1 MVKKM
6 KGGEMTEEQKQMLAN
21 LATKGLTYGAKKFAK
36 SDMGQELGGLASNAL
51 SSGFNWLFGNG
62 QSGGVGVGGAKGDQR
77 RFLANRAVPNR
88 VPNSVRVREM
98 NDVKNY
104 NRNQQQRVFDMSKRQ
119 VQSESES
126 IKPID
131 AKDAGAAFKLQ
142 TYISKLQQ
150 ILGQKADLFSQL
162 QASPFT
168 DLNQLKGTTKQ
179 AGLLTMMTSKA
190 ELVQAY
196 NEMVAYV
203 ALFFKDIQLD
213 NRVRDRMY
221 AAYFQPLIDQMRQLS
236 QQYPSLFETLPAPE
250 RGRAQQPDTRQGK
263 VYDLARKE
271 LRDMYSLLN
280 VAADNIQ
287 DGIFRPIGPKDVA
300 EYSRDNN
307 VNATFSANPPPPGPI
322 IPSLAS
328 QQAQTQVNLAQQ
340 ITEGN
345 QRAAMAQAAEIAA
358 QNPYDPRGD
367 LSLSPQEQA
376 SYANLQRRTRTTDRV
391 FPIRDANQLDQD
403 LRAGTMEVQEALSL
417 MGNYI
422 GMGMLL
428 GAPVS
433 MAAVE
438 ETEQQIG
445 AGNPRPLMDLYDSVL
460 PRIQV
465 YNDWVISRGVL
476 APPGDAPQPASP
488 RPQPAPQPG
497 GDPQPGGAP
506 ALPIATADEI
516 DTAVLAFVANS
527 RFPTDERLPDADSG
541 AEGSRWRPLFNI
553 ERELATSFNKR
564 ASTIKQIKQAIGRYN
579 ATIPKK
585 KPGKKP
591 KTPAQPQPGQA
602 GPAPVAAPNYDSFNI
617 AQNNSAE
624 ARAVISAILRAE
636 EQKGSLLDSQSQTD
650 ANSALDILERDNR
663 NAFDTIMASQGDD
676 KALVR
681 MDVFLPMM
689 AAINSAKRA
698 ASRAD
703 NRPDG
708 DYVGLGF
715 FDSSYSGAK
724 ESTDRMIAD
733 MAEKK
738 SKQEEKERRRKKKQ
752 EETGWMPVDFD
763 KPIEF
768 DSDGD
773 YEGRDWLLG
782 RGLRSHQNMRGR
794 SGREL
799 DFVPAKALNSAA
811 PPVSMGYGSQHR
823 PRFAWEQEEER
834 AGGRY
839 VRQDRVPY
847 NLHGGLGMVNPD
859 AEIGAYQVL
868 HRAGEVG
875 HRVSGGVYLP
885 KEYIV
890 QPAGEKE
897 FFGYGVDGDNDVFGM
912 EGGYGSLKRRLAGGM
927 VNPFAND
934 RDYHYKPK
942 ETGYDDAMDFA
953 YGNHEEP
960 LEGAQQAHEEEEEKP
975 VDLDE
980 NPNPFRVRN
989 ENYKVNTGK
998 MKKVSYKMPDK

>member
-6 KGGEMTEEQKQMLAN
+6 NGGEMTKEQQEMLAN
-21 LATKGLTYGAKKFAK
+21 LAAKGLKYGAKQFAK

-131 AKDAGAAFKLQ
+131 SKDAGAAFKLQ

-150 ILGQKADLFSQL
+150 ILGQKADLFSQI

-179 AGLLTMMTSKA
+179 AGLLTMLTSKA
-190 ELVQAY
+190 EFVQAY

-236 QQYPSLFETLPAPE
+236 QQYPNIFATLPAPPA
-250 RGRAQQPDTRQGK
+250 RGPSAEFDSRQGK

-307 VNATFSANPPPPGPI
+307 VNATFSVNPPPPGPI

-328 QQAQTQVNLAQQ
+328 QQASQQ
-340 ITEGN
+340 INLSQQIGEAN
-345 QRAAMAQAAEIAA
+345 QRAALAQAAEIAA

-367 LSLSPQEQA
+367 PSLSPQQVAAYLQIQA
-376 SYANLQRRTRTTDRV
+376 QLADNGIGPRTT
-391 FPIRDANQLDQD
+391 FPTMTAAQLRDEVAAGRMAPERGEQFFRQGLGLAILFGETTQPQIDAFVESRDEAGLVQITDGVIPQVQL
-403 LRAGTMEVQEALSL
+403 
-417 MGNYI
+417 
-422 GMGMLL
+422 
-428 GAPVS
+428 
-433 MAAVE
+433 
-438 ETEQQIG
+438 
-445 AGNPRPLMDLYDSVL
+445 
-460 PRIQV
+460 
-465 YNDWVISRGVL
+465 YNDWITSRGVL
-476 APPGDAPQPASP
+476 APPGDAPQPVSP
-488 RPQPAPQPG
+488 R
-497 GDPQPGGAP
+497 PQPGGAP
-506 ALPIATADEI
+506 AEPAREPARQVASASEAQIDDAVRRFAQQTGFPADERMP
-516 DTAVLAFVANS
+516 AQ
-527 RFPTDERLPDADSG
+527 DSG
-541 AEGSRWRPLFNI
+541 AGNFGGERWRPLTRI
-553 ERELATSFNKR
+553 RDGILKPQGLDATSAEIKR
-564 ASTIKQIKQAIGRYN
+564 AIGRRN
-579 ATIPKK
+579 ASIPKK
-585 KPGKKP
+585 TPGKKP
-591 KTPAQPQPGQA
+591 KEQPQPGQA
-602 GPAPVAAPNYDSFNI
+602 GPAQAPRPQFDSFGI
-617 AQNNSAE
+617 DQNNSAE
-624 ARAVISAILRAE
+624 ARAVISAILKAE
-636 EQKGSLLDSQSQTD
+636 EAKQGLLGNQSQED
-650 ANSALDILERDNR
+650 AESALKILENDNR
-663 NAFDTIMASQGDD
+663 NAFDTIMASQGNDR
-676 KALVR
+676 ALVR
-681 MDVFLPMM
+681 MDVILPMV
-689 AAINSAKRA
+689 AAINSAKRDA
-698 ASRAD
+698 GRKD
-703 NRPDG
+703 NRPEEDF
-708 DYVGLGF
+708 VGMGM
-715 FDSSYSGAK
+715 SG
-724 ESTDRMIAD
+724 
-733 MAEKK
+733 
-738 SKQEEKERRRKKKQ
+738 
-752 EETGWMPVDFD
+752 
-763 KPIEF
+763 
-768 DSDGD
+768 
-773 YEGRDWLLG
+773 GR
-782 RGLRSHQNMRGR
+782 LRSHQNMR
-794 SGREL
+794 GREL

-823 PRFAWEQEEER
+823 PKFAWELEQER
-834 AGGRY
+834 AGPRY
-839 VRQDRVPY
+839 IRQDRQIY
-847 NLHGGLGMVNPD
+847 NANGGLGMVNPD
-859 AEIGAYQVL
+859 AEIGMYQAL
-868 HRAGEVG
+868 RMAGEVG
-875 HRVSGGVYLP
+875 HRMSGGVYLP